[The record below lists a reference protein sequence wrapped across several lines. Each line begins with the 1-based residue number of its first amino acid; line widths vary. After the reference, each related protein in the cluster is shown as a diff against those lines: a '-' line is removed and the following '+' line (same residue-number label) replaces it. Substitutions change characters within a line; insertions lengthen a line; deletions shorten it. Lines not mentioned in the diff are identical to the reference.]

1 MIAGLGVTV
10 VHPGLPVLLINDTL
24 PNGAYFTQE
33 DCWFE
38 TDSRHSVYC
47 GWLHTAPA
55 QQGQAS
61 RFQLPVVIIRHIGN
75 RHKADPLV
83 YLAGGPGSAT
93 GVGSREDIADWLS
106 WFDHR
111 AEMKRDLILFDQRG
125 TGLSKP
131 ALNCPEY
138 RDLNAAILSAPG
150 SPEENAERYRA
161 ATSQCHERL
170 LASRMPLNE
179 LGTAYSAQDVNDLLE
194 LLGYDQ
200 GNLLGTSYG
209 TRLALEVQQRF
220 PNKVHSLVL
229 DSLYSPQE
237 HLFHDWPELLDQ
249 GIERIF
255 RYCDTHDRCQ
265 LENRDLRERY
275 TALMAK
281 LREKPL
287 AVSVAH
293 LHLDNLDTVYLNDE
307 ILLSILFDAQYSS
320 QNLPKLPTLIRHL
333 QEGRVDLARWF
344 VEDYLYRQFD
354 DSFSE
359 PVFWSVECA
368 DNPVMSQGDMIA
380 RADVY
385 PELSY
390 YLPSSFNVCDVWDS
404 GNHPRTLT
412 GWKGKINAPS
422 LILSGEDDPIT
433 PANWV
438 GKAVQDH
445 FSMDTAYLFR
455 FPHIAHNVLDHKPC
469 ANDLFVHFL
478 NNPSERPSADCRFD
492 LPAHDEAADES
503 ETIAGLF
510 D

>member
-1 MIAGLGVTV
+1 MVAGLGVAT
-10 VHPGLPVLLINDTL
+10 VHPGLPVLLVSDTL
-24 PNGAYFTQE
+24 PNGASFTQE

-47 GWLHTAPA
+47 GWLHTAPLR
-55 QQGQAS
+55 QGQPS
-61 RFQLPVVIIRHIGN
+61 SFQLPVVVIRHMGN

-93 GVGSREDIADWLS
+93 GVGSRADIAGWLA
-106 WFDHR
+106 WFDSK
-111 AEMKRDLILFDQRG
+111 AAMKRDLILFDQRG

-131 ALNCPEY
+131 VLNCAEY
-138 RDLNAAILSAPG
+138 RDLNAGVLAAPG
-150 SPEENAERYRA
+150 TPEQNAERYHA

-170 LASRMPLNE
+170 LASRIPLNE

-200 GNLLGTSYG
+200 ANLLGTSYG

-220 PNKVHSLVL
+220 PNKVRSLVL

-237 HLFHDWPELLDQ
+237 HMFHDWPELLGQ

-265 LENRDLRERY
+265 LENSNLRQRY

-281 LREKPL
+281 LREQPL
-287 AVSVAH
+287 AISVAH
-293 LHLDNLDTVYLNDE
+293 LHLGKLDTVYLNDE

-333 QEGRVDLARWF
+333 QEGRADLARWF

-368 DNPVMSQGDMIA
+368 DNPVMSQQDMLA
-380 RADVY
+380 RANVY

-390 YLPSSFNVCDVWDS
+390 YLPSGFNVCDVWGS
-404 GNHPRTLT
+404 GNQPPALGGRKAAITT
-412 GWKGKINAPS
+412 PA

-438 GKAVQDH
+438 GKAVQEN
-445 FSMDTAYLFR
+445 FSLNMAYLFR
-455 FPHIAHNVLDHKPC
+455 FPHIAHNVLEHKPC
-469 ANDLFVHFL
+469 ANDLFIHFL
-478 NNPSERPSADCRFD
+478 NNPQERPSADCRSD
-492 LPAHDEAADES
+492 PSPYE
-503 ETIAGLF
+503 ETVAGLF